1 MKTRIVADQVRYQRM
16 TTAELRES
24 FLVEDLFE
32 PGAVNLFYTDADRAV
47 IGSIVPTEK
56 KLVLP
61 SSNAPL
67 ASEYFAER
75 REIGLINTGAAGN
88 VIVDKKSYA
97 MDNCDGLY
105 IGRGIRRIEFES
117 RDSSE
122 PARFFL
128 TSYPAHMTHLTAHI
142 KRSDAEAVELGSVRD
157 ANKRTIYKYIHPKGI
172 ASCQLVMG
180 FTQLKEGSIWN
191 TMPPH
196 THSRRTEVYLYF
208 NVDPTGRVFHM
219 MGTPKETRHLVV
231 KNGQAVISPS
241 WSIHAGAGTRNY
253 SFVWA
258 MGGENQDFDDM
269 DRIAIEE
276 LR

>member
-1 MKTRIVADQVRYQRM
+1 MKTRTVADQWRYQRM
-16 TTAELRES
+16 TTTELRES

-32 PGAVNLFYTDADRAV
+32 PGAVNLLYTDADRAV
-47 IGSIVPTEK
+47 MGSIVPTDK

-61 SSNAPL
+61 SSNALL

-88 VIVDKKSYA
+88 VIVDGRSYT
-97 MDNCDGLY
+97 MENCDGLY
-105 IGRGIRRIEFES
+105 IGRGNRLIEFAS
-117 RDSSE
+117 GNSSE

-128 TSYPAHMTHLTAHI
+128 MSYPAHMTHLTAHI
-142 KRSDAEAVELGSVRD
+142 KRSSAEAVELGSVRD
-157 ANKRTIYKYIHPKGI
+157 ANQRTIYKYIHPKGI

-208 NVDPTGRVFHM
+208 NVDPAGRVFHM
-219 MGTPKETRHLVV
+219 MGTPQETRHLVV
-231 KNGQAVISPS
+231 GNGQAVISPS

>member
-1 MKTRIVADQVRYQRM
+1 MKSRNVADQVRYQRM

-32 PGAVNLFYTDADRAV
+32 AGAVNLLYTDVDRAV
-47 IGSIVPTEK
+47 IGSIVPTDK

-61 SSNAPL
+61 TSKEQL

-88 VIVDKKSYA
+88 VVVDGKSYP
-97 MDNCDGLY
+97 MENCDGLY
-105 IGRGIRRIEFES
+105 IGRGTRQIEFES
-117 RDSSE
+117 RSKSE

-128 TSYPAHMTHLTAHI
+128 MSYPAHTAHPTTHI
-142 KRSDAEAVELGSVRD
+142 KRSGAEAVELGSVRD
-157 ANKRTIYKYIHPKGI
+157 ANQRTIYKYIHPKGI

-180 FTQLKEGSIWN
+180 FTELKEGSIWN

-208 NVDPTGRVFHM
+208 NVDPAARVFHM
-219 MGTPKETRHLVV
+219 MGMPQETRHLLV

-241 WSIHAGAGTRNY
+241 WSIHAGAGTKNY
-253 SFVWA
+253 SFIWA
-258 MGGENQDFDDM
+258 MGGENQIFDDM
-269 DRIAIEE
+269 DAVAIGE

>member
-1 MKTRIVADQVRYQRM
+1 MKIRAVADQVRYQRM

-32 PGAVNLFYTDADRAV
+32 PGAVELLYSDVDRAV
-47 IGSIVPTEK
+47 IGSIVPTEE

-61 SSNAPL
+61 TSKAQL

-75 REIGLINTGAAGN
+75 REIGLINIGAAGN
-88 VIVDKKSYA
+88 VIVDGQSYA
-97 MDNCDGLY
+97 MENCDGLY
-105 IGRGIRRIEFES
+105 IGRGSRQIEFES
-117 RDSSE
+117 RGNSE

-128 TSYPAHMTHLTAHI
+128 MSYPAHVTHPTTHI
-142 KRSDAEAVELGSVRD
+142 KRSGAEAVELGSVRD
-157 ANKRTIYKYIHPKGI
+157 ANQRTIHKYIHPKGI

-180 FTQLKEGSIWN
+180 FTELKEGSIWN

-208 NVDPTGRVFHM
+208 NVDPAARVFHV
-219 MGTPKETRHLVV
+219 MGTPQETRHLVV
-231 KNGQAVISPS
+231 KNGQGVISPS

>member
-1 MKTRIVADQVRYQRM
+1 M

-32 PGAVNLFYTDADRAV
+32 PGAVNLLYTDVDRAV
-47 IGSIVPTEK
+47 IGSIVPTDK

-61 SSNAPL
+61 TSKAQL

-88 VIVDKKSYA
+88 VIVDGKPYPMESR
-97 MDNCDGLY
+97 DGLY
-105 IGRGIRRIEFES
+105 IGRGNRQIEFES
-117 RDSSE
+117 RDKSD

-128 TSYPAHMTHLTAHI
+128 MSYPAHTAHPTTHI
-142 KRSDAEAVELGSVRD
+142 KRASAEAVELGSVRD
-157 ANKRTIYKYIHPKGI
+157 ANQRTIYKYIHPKGI

-180 FTQLKEGSIWN
+180 FTELKEGSIWN

-208 NVDPTGRVFHM
+208 NVDPAARVFHM
-219 MGTPKETRHLVV
+219 MGMPQETRHLVV
-231 KNGQAVISPS
+231 KNGHAVISPS
-241 WSIHAGAGTRNY
+241 WSIHAGAGTRGY
-253 SFVWA
+253 SFIWA
-258 MGGENQDFDDM
+258 MGGENQIFDDM
-269 DRIAIEE
+269 DAVAVGE